1 MGGKRTINSDI
12 QMKIFTGNKQI
23 NTSLTQLYEKL
34 LSTRGILILALF

>member
-1 MGGKRTINSDI
+1 MGGKRTINNDI

>member
-12 QMKIFTGNKQI
+12 QMKIFTENRQI

-34 LSTRGILILALF
+34 LSMCGILILAIF